1 MKRLGR
7 KNRLCLLVVSGLL
20 GYGVLGAHTM
30 ADTGAGAHSEAG
42 ASQPALCQVVGAL
55 GGAPADRSG
64 PVEGPAWRER
74 PLGSLAQPGDPLQQA
89 AFSTERPGDRASDG
103 APARQPPVV
112 AQATDFNAL
121 VQMAEADCQGRTYQ
135 GPRHPSDHSRFHCVN
150 AFFLQ
155 CRRAQGAE
163 YRQAYQQA
171 CAQLQAAGMHC
182 PHC

>member
-7 KNRLCLLVVSGLL
+7 KTLFCLLVVSGLL
-20 GYGVLGAHTM
+20 GYGALGAHPM
-30 ADTGAGAHSEAG
+30 ADTGTGA
-42 ASQPALCQVVGAL
+42 P
-55 GGAPADRSG
+55 GGAPAH
-64 PVEGPAWRER
+64 
-74 PLGSLAQPGDPLQQA
+74 QGDPIQQA
-89 AFSTERPGDRASDG
+89 ALSTEQPGDRAFEG
-103 APARQPPVV
+103 EPAWQPPVV

-155 CRRAQGAE
+155 CRRGQGAE

-171 CAQLQAAGMHC
+171 CAQLQAAGMSC

>member
-7 KNRLCLLVVSGLL
+7 NTKLCILVVSGLL
-20 GYGVLGAHTM
+20 GYGALGAHTM
-30 ADTGAGAHSEAG
+30 ADTGTGARSAAGARLPELCSMAG
-42 ASQPALCQVVGAL
+42 A
-55 GGAPADRSG
+55 
-64 PVEGPAWRER
+64 
-74 PLGSLAQPGDPLQQA
+74 LAHQGDPIQQA
-89 AFSTERPGDRASDG
+89 ALSTEQPGDRAFDG
-103 APARQPPVV
+103 EPAWQPPVV

-155 CRRAQGAE
+155 CRRGQGAE

-171 CAQLQAAGMHC
+171 CAQLQAAGMSC